1 MSHDIRTP
9 INGIMGMLNIGDH
22 FPEDMEKQ
30 AECREK
36 IRGASSFLFELVN
49 DVLDMS
55 KMESGKIELEEVP
68 FDLLDLLDEVVSMIE
83 VQAMGH
89 GLDFIYERHEEI
101 HRQVIGSPVHLR
113 QILMNIAGNAV
124 KYNRENGSI
133 RLAYQETAFDGANA
147 TFEFVCADTGK
158 GMSKEFQEH
167 MFEPFSQE
175 ENGARTTFGGSGL
188 GLSIVQKLVEKMNGQ
203 ISVVSE
209 EGKGSTFTI
218 TLTLRVD
225 PLTES
230 DSREPE
236 LKTQRKSIKG
246 IRILLAEDN
255 ALNMEIAEFI
265 LESEGAVIT
274 KAWNGQEAVDIF
286 QNSDEGTF
294 DIILMDVMM
303 PVMDGLSAT
312 RTIREMDRKD
322 AREIP
327 IIAMTVGD
335 YYNFR
340 RLFYT
345 GYLTGETIRIIF
357 ITVLHNTVT
366 EEQMTKPVEG
376 VSEKILACAREE
388 FLEKGYS
395 DASLRTIAAKA
406 DVTTG
411 SIYSRF
417 GGKEGLFSAIVQPAA
432 DEFTDIFLRTQ
443 EEFHAVDEEKQAGLM
458 DAYVTSGMEKMLD
471 CMYDH
476 FEEFQLLLDASYG
489 TKFQNFVEHLV
500 EIETEYT
507 YKFMQVIQFQNEGAK
522 EIPEEFIHIMTT
534 ALFESAFEVV
544 RHKMPRE
551 KAEDYVKML
560 EKYHYGG
567 WNAIMN
573 FDENR

>member
-89 GLDFIYERHEEI
+89 GLDFIYERHEKI

-327 IIAMTVGD
+327 IIAMTANAFDEDRKRSREAGMD
-335 YYNFR
+335 R
-340 RLFYT
+340 HLA
-345 GYLTGETIRIIF
+345 
-357 ITVLHNTVT
+357 
-366 EEQMTKPVEG
+366 KP
-376 VSEKILACAREE
+376 
-388 FLEKGYS
+388 
-395 DASLRTIAAKA
+395 
-406 DVTTG
+406 
-411 SIYSRF
+411 
-417 GGKEGLFSAIVQPAA
+417 
-432 DEFTDIFLRTQ
+432 
-443 EEFHAVDEEKQAGLM
+443 
-458 DAYVTSGMEKMLD
+458 LD
-471 CMYDH
+471 
-476 FEEFQLLLDASYG
+476 
-489 TKFQNFVEHLV
+489 
-500 EIETEYT
+500 
-507 YKFMQVIQFQNEGAK
+507 
-522 EIPEEFIHIMTT
+522 
-534 ALFESAFEVV
+534 
-544 RHKMPRE
+544 PRE
-551 KAEDYVKML
+551 IVKTIS
-560 EKYHYGG
+560 ECISHKK
-567 WNAIMN
+567 
-573 FDENR
+573 